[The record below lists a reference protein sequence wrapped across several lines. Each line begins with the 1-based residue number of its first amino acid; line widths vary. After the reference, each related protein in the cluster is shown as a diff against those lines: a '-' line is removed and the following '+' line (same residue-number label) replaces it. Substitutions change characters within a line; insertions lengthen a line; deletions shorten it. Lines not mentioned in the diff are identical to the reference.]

1 MDHAKAVA
9 CYCKDGKKMTSV
21 MCMAVAIALEARV
34 EPVSG
39 IGAVADVIMT
49 RVADPRYP
57 DTVCG
62 VVLDKGEFPWNA
74 NGLPSATVG
83 GEDWRVVQDIAAD
96 AIASDRRWIVATH
109 YHTNSVSPYWAAHY
123 TEVASVGRHV
133 FYYNQTKWR

>member
-96 AIASDRRWIVATH
+96 AIAAIGAGSCPRTTTRPAFGPT
-109 YHTNSVSPYWAAHY
+109 
-123 TEVASVGRHV
+123 GRHTTPRFPV
-133 FYYNQTKWR
+133 LGGICFT